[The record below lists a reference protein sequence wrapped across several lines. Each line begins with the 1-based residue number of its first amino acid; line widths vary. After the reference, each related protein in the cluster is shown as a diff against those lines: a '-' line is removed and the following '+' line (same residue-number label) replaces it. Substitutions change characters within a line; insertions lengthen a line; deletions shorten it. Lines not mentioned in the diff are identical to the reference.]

1 MREMRDEQWKEEKE
15 EKGGEGEVKV
25 ITAASH
31 DPLLGKLRF
40 R

>member
-1 MREMRDEQWKEEKE
+1 MSGMRNEKWKGEKD

-31 DPLLGKLRF
+31 DLLLGKLRF